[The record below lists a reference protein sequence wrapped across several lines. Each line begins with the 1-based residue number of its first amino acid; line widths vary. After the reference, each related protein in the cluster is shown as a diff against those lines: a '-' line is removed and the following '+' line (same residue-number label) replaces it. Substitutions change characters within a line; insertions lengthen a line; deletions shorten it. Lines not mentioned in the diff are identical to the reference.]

1 MQMTQ
6 FSNYAVRTLMY
17 CALRPGQVCRV
28 RDIAGAY
35 GISEHHLMKV
45 VQTLGQMGI
54 VDTLRGRGGG
64 IRLARDPHDIVIGE
78 VLRVTEANLNI
89 AECFDGAT
97 NTCPLSG
104 ACRFKRA
111 LARALEAF
119 FLVLDGYNLAD
130 FVMQPQELSALL
142 GIEAPEPAAAEELA
156 MAAG

>member
-6 FSNYAVRTLMY
+6 FSDYAVRTLMY
-17 CALRPGQVCRV
+17 CALKPGQVCRV
-28 RDIAGAY
+28 RDVAGAY

-45 VQTLGQMGI
+45 VQTLGQLGLI
-54 VDTLRGRGGG
+54 ETLRGRGGG

-78 VLRVTEANLNI
+78 VLRVTETNLNLV
-89 AECFDGAT
+89 ECFDGGT
-97 NTCPLSG
+97 NTCPISP

-119 FLVLDGYNLAD
+119 FLVLDGYTLAD
-130 FVMQPQELSALL
+130 FLIQPHELAALL
-142 GIEAPEPAAAEELA
+142 GFEPQEPNAGDDLA